1 MEKGKVAF
9 KFAGVPIYESDL
21 SKEAVARLNKE
32 LVNHIE
38 VIMVEISEIGILT
51 EKTLKEM
58 LLVKLKEG
66 NDLKVIESILSNTNL
81 KEIDEESW
89 KDLSKHENWGIRRIA
104 AQSRFATEERLKEM
118 LKYEVKAGRDLEV
131 IEAILLNS
139 HLKEIDEGSWK
150 DLSKHESWRIREIAA
165 QSRFATEER
174 LEEMI
179 KREVKVG
186 KDLDVINAIISN
198 LNFKNDEETSS

>member
-1 MEKGKVAF
+1 M
-9 KFAGVPIYESDL
+9 I
-21 SKEAVARLNKE
+21 EAILLNS
-32 LVNHIE
+32 H
-38 VIMVEISEIGILT
+38 
-51 EKTLKEM
+51 LKE
-58 LLVKLKEG
+58 V
-66 NDLKVIESILSNTNL
+66 
-81 KEIDEESW
+81 DEESW
-89 KDLSKHENWGIRRIA
+89 RGLSEHGSCEIRKIA